1 MAALRGVPCVPHAW
15 GGAILLAATIAFL
28 SLIPEGSELVGP
40 ASPLL
45 EFDLFENRMR
55 TEIAGDS
62 LRAID
67 GYVTVPVSPGLGIE
81 IDEHA
86 LRSLVD
92 VEAR

>member
-1 MAALRGVPCVPHAW
+1 M
-15 GGAILLAATIAFL
+15 LAATIAFL

-40 ASPLL
+40 SSPLL

-55 TEIAGDS
+55 TEIAGDA
-62 LRAID
+62 LQAID

-81 IDEHA
+81 IDERA